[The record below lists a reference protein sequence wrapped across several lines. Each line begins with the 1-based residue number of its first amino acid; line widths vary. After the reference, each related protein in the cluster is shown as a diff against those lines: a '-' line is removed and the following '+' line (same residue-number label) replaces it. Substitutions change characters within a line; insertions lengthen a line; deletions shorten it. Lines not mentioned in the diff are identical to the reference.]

1 MKELGPKGNIIKRIL
16 IVVLVL
22 IAIILI
28 LLKAQDFMK
37 EKTDDSISLIINNTN
52 VTQRL
57 KYDVK
62 IENNNIYVSMDDI
75 KNFFDKYIYIED
87 EINEIVTTYNDKIA
101 SIGFE
106 ANKLTLNGSTKKI
119 NAHAIKENDVVYIP
133 ISEMTDVYNIEINN
147 IESTKV
153 ITIDSLER
161 EQLKATTKSK
171 LSVKSKRESFSRTVD
186 KVEDNA
192 SLIVIKNNGVTSEKG
207 WTKVRTANGKIGYVK
222 TNKLNEITTA
232 RQAVEKK
239 KQIEGKVNMFWDY
252 FSQYVKAPDRTG
264 QVVDG
269 VNVVSPLFFYLD
281 KTDGTLKE
289 NVGDA
294 GKTYIE
300 WAHSNGYK
308 IWPMISN
315 SDAGIKVTSTILNSY
330 SKRQE
335 LIQSIVEKCAQYEI
349 DGINIDFENMYQAD
363 KDKFSRFII
372 ELAPRM
378 QEMGMV
384 LSVDVTAPDGD
395 PNWSLCYNRNVIG
408 DVADYLVFMGYDQY
422 GISSV
427 KPGTTAG
434 LNWVEK
440 SLQKIIQYDE
450 VDTEKIILGMPFYTR
465 QWTVASDGTIKDRSP
480 VSMMNIKIP
489 NNVEKQWDEDL
500 KQYYIEYASGKNT
513 IKMWI
518 EDGTSIKEKVA
529 LVAKYKLGGTSG
541 WRKDMETSNIWA
553 IIKEGLANASE

>member
-422 GISSV
+422 GTSSV

-541 WRKDMETSNIWA
+541 WRKDMETSNVWA